1 LGSGRATKDLQD
13 AKIVIR

>member
-13 AKIVIR
+13 AKSGIR

>member
-13 AKIVIR
+13 AKIGIR